1 MPVVATGALQ
11 LPDWRF
17 FGAAGKIEFELLLPN
32 LISTQPN
39 FPLHIHESSYVAI
52 AGV

>member
-17 FGAAGKIEFELLLPN
+17 VGAAGKIEFELLHPN
-32 LISTQPN
+32 LTSAQPD
-39 FPLHIHESSYVAI
+39 FPLHIHESSYVALG
-52 AGV
+52 GV